1 MEKCKLSLQSVQ
13 HKSRHN
19 KPSSKMHFCYFSI
32 ILNFILMLQ
41 AGKLV
46 DNQTQLF
53 GLRNTT
59 KFKTCSDIKNIIST
73 ERLKELSHVIDFEK
87 FDKIYRTRP

>member
-1 MEKCKLSLQSVQ
+1 
-13 HKSRHN
+13 
-19 KPSSKMHFCYFSI
+19 
-32 ILNFILMLQ
+32 MLQ

-59 KFKTCSDIKNIIST
+59 KFKTCSDINNIFSI
-73 ERLKELSHVIDFEK
+73 ERKLIKGTVSCDRF
-87 FDKIYRTRP
+87 